1 MQCVR
6 IITQAGLARSD
17 YIEAVHKAAV
27 GDFGAAEELMKEG
40 RCQFQ
45 EGHRIHVSMIQR
57 ESEGEAIPFSLLL
70 VHTEDQLLAAEQF
83 KILSEELINSYRRI
97 NRLEKGE

>member
-1 MQCVR
+1 
-6 IITQAGLARSD
+6 
-17 YIEAVHKAAV
+17 
-27 GDFGAAEELMKEG
+27 
-40 RCQFQ
+40 
-45 EGHRIHVSMIQR
+45 MIQR